1 MKIGKDCLL
10 CSSPMTREPYL
21 INIGNNVTVSTNVTF
36 VTHDNSIKLLYPE
49 KSDVFGKI
57 VIGNNC
63 FIGENVT
70 ILYGV
75 TLADNIIVAAGSVVT
90 KSFRNSNIIIG
101 GNPAHIINTWD
112 KFSEKIK
119 DNVITRKEME
129 NCKERDSSFL
139 ISRQIG
145 GFMYPLVSVII
156 PTYSR
161 PTYLRRCLE
170 SVLNQTYK
178 NIEIF
183 VVDDNNPETEA
194 RIETEKI
201 MNEYVNRKNVTYL
214 KHNFNKNGS
223 AARNTGWK
231 HSSGK
236 YITFLDDD
244 DEIDESKIQKQVEC
258 LEKLDKSWGACYTA
272 YKLIKEYGSNQIST
286 ENRSGDCY
294 VDALMRTMF
303 MGSGS
308 NLFLRKK
315 VVDEIGGYDE
325 SFQRNQDIEF
335 LVRVLENYKLA
346 YVDEV
351 LLTIYQEGNRIN
363 RSFEQIDKY
372 AKYYLEVFQDKINAL
387 NKSDRNRVIAVISL
401 ERCRVAFYKKKYKE
415 GLKIILE
422 NNVKFKYIIRYIKYI
437 IHRLITHESYGFNGL

>member
-1 MKIGKDCLL
+1 
-10 CSSPMTREPYL
+10 
-21 INIGNNVTVSTNVTF
+21 
-36 VTHDNSIKLLYPE
+36 
-49 KSDVFGKI
+49 
-57 VIGNNC
+57 
-63 FIGENVT
+63 
-70 ILYGV
+70 
-75 TLADNIIVAAGSVVT
+75 
-90 KSFRNSNIIIG
+90 
-101 GNPAHIINTWD
+101 
-112 KFSEKIK
+112 
-119 DNVITRKEME
+119 
-129 NCKERDSSFL
+129 
-139 ISRQIG
+139 
-145 GFMYPLVSVII
+145 MYPLVSVII
-156 PTYSR
+156 PTYNR

-201 MNEYVNRKNVTYL
+201 MNEYVNGKNVTYL

-258 LEKLDKSWGACYTA
+258 LEKLDESWGACYTA
-272 YKLIKEYGSNQIST
+272 YKLIKEYGRNQIST

-351 LLTIYQEGNRIN
+351 LLTIYQEGNRVS

-387 NKSDRNRVIAVISL
+387 NKSDRNCVIAVISL

>member
-1 MKIGKDCLL
+1 
-10 CSSPMTREPYL
+10 
-21 INIGNNVTVSTNVTF
+21 
-36 VTHDNSIKLLYPE
+36 
-49 KSDVFGKI
+49 
-57 VIGNNC
+57 
-63 FIGENVT
+63 
-70 ILYGV
+70 
-75 TLADNIIVAAGSVVT
+75 
-90 KSFRNSNIIIG
+90 
-101 GNPAHIINTWD
+101 
-112 KFSEKIK
+112 
-119 DNVITRKEME
+119 
-129 NCKERDSSFL
+129 
-139 ISRQIG
+139 
-145 GFMYPLVSVII
+145 MYPLVSVII

-161 PTYLRRCLE
+161 PKYLKRCLE

-201 MNEYVNRKNVTYL
+201 MDEYVGKKNVTYL
-214 KHNFNKNGS
+214 KHNYNKNGS

-244 DEIDESKIQKQVEC
+244 DEIDDLKIQKQVEC
-258 LEKLDKSWGACYTA
+258 LENLEDSWGACYTA
-272 YKLIKEYGSNQIST
+272 YKLIKEHGGDQISA
-286 ENRSGDCY
+286 ENRSGNCY

-315 VVDEIGGYDE
+315 IVDEIGGYDE

-335 LVRVLENYKLA
+335 LVRILEHYKLA
-346 YVDEV
+346 YIDEV

-363 RSFEQIDKY
+363 RSFEQIDEY
-372 AKYYLEVFQDKINAL
+372 AKHYLEVFRDRINAL
-387 NKSDRNRVIAVISL
+387 DKSDKKRVVAVISL

-415 GLKIILE
+415 GLKILLE
-422 NNVKFKYIIRYIKYI
+422 NKVGPKYIIKYIKYI
-437 IHRLITHESYGFNGL
+437 VCRLITHESYGFDGL